1 MTSAEDALPLLL
13 YRQANFPPVNPTPLG
28 DQADVLM
35 PQAQFVPPATG
46 WRQELAE
53 DDSHSVHY
61 ENADETATGWSQ
73 ELAVDDSHSVHY
85 ANADETATGWSQE
98 LAVDDSHSVHYA
110 NADETATGWSQ
121 ELAVD
126 DSHSVHDEAATGS
139 QKQEV
144 DEDNEIDVEYD
155 NITYC
160 EGKSSPIDP
169 LRDS

>member
-35 PQAQFVPPATG
+35 PQAQFIPPATG

-73 ELAVDDSHSVHY
+73 ELAVDDSHSVH
-85 ANADETATGWSQE
+85 
-98 LAVDDSHSVHYA
+98 
-110 NADETATGWSQ
+110 
-121 ELAVD
+121 
-126 DSHSVHDEAATGS
+126 DEAATGS

-144 DEDNEIDVEYD
+144 DEDNEFDVEYD

>member
-73 ELAVDDSHSVHY
+73 ELAVDDSHSVH
-85 ANADETATGWSQE
+85 
-98 LAVDDSHSVHYA
+98 
-110 NADETATGWSQ
+110 
-121 ELAVD
+121 
-126 DSHSVHDEAATGS
+126 DEAATGS

>member
-28 DQADVLM
+28 DQPDVLM
-35 PQAQFVPPATG
+35 PQAQFIPPATG

-85 ANADETATGWSQE
+85 E
-98 LAVDDSHSVHYA
+98 

>member
-35 PQAQFVPPATG
+35 PQAQSIPPATG

-61 ENADETATGWSQ
+61 E
-73 ELAVDDSHSVHY
+73 
-85 ANADETATGWSQE
+85 
-98 LAVDDSHSVHYA
+98 

>member
-98 LAVDDSHSVHYA
+98 LAVDDSHSVH
-110 NADETATGWSQ
+110 
-121 ELAVD
+121 
-126 DSHSVHDEAATGS
+126 DEAATGS

>member
-35 PQAQFVPPATG
+35 PQAQFIPPATG

-73 ELAVDDSHSVHY
+73 ELAVDDSHSVH
-85 ANADETATGWSQE
+85 
-98 LAVDDSHSVHYA
+98 
-110 NADETATGWSQ
+110 
-121 ELAVD
+121 
-126 DSHSVHDEAATGS
+126 DEAATGS

-144 DEDNEIDVEYD
+144 DEDNEFDVEYD

-160 EGKSSPIDP
+160 EDKSSPIDP